1 MNRKIVFIGVAFSL
15 ALCALC
21 GWTAGWAGEGTDQGA
36 APASSA
42 GAQAPPGTASRVLS
56 DTDRQT
62 AVSAAETWLK
72 LIDEMKYE
80 ESYKTAAGFF
90 RNSVSY
96 EEWFRAIATFRGPH
110 GKTVSRNKISTST
123 SPDEPALPEGE
134 YVVVEYHS
142 NFEKKKD
149 CKETVTC
156 MKEPD
161 GKWRVVGY
169 HLVQSAPEAEAKQPE
184 TAP

>member
-1 MNRKIVFIGVAFSL
+1 MNRKIVLVAAAFSL
-15 ALCALC
+15 VFCAFC
-21 GWTAGWAGEGTDQGA
+21 GWTAGWAVEGSGQAA
-36 APASSA
+36 APAPA
-42 GAQAPPGTASRVLS
+42 PGAQAPAEAASPAPS
-56 DTDRQT
+56 DADRQA
-62 AVSAAETWLK
+62 AVSAAEAWLK
-72 LIDEMKYE
+72 LLDEMKYE
-80 ESYKTAAGFF
+80 ESYKAAAGYF

-123 SPDEPALPEGE
+123 SPDEPLLPEGE

-169 HLVQSAPEAEAKQPE
+169 HLVQTAPEAEAKQPE

>member
-1 MNRKIVFIGVAFSL
+1 MNRKIVFIAAAFSL
-15 ALCALC
+15 ALWAFC
-21 GWTAGWAGEGTDQGA
+21 GWTVGWASEGTDQAA
-36 APASSA
+36 APAPAA
-42 GAQAPPGTASRVLS
+42 GAQVPAGAASPAIS
-56 DTDRQT
+56 DADRQA
-62 AVSAAETWLK
+62 AVSAAEAWLK
-72 LIDEMKYE
+72 LVDEMKYE
-80 ESYKTAAGFF
+80 ESYKGAAGFF

-123 SPDEPALPEGE
+123 TPDEPALPEGE

-184 TAP
+184 AAP